1 MAARAALVT
10 GGSSGIGL
18 GIARVLADEGYA
30 LTVTARRPEKLEA
43 AADELRALGAEVVHV
58 AGNVANEEDIVA
70 AVERHREAYGRLDVL
85 VNNAG
90 LGVGGSIDELQT
102 KHLDMQLR

>member
-1 MAARAALVT
+1 M
-10 GGSSGIGL
+10 
-18 GIARVLADEGYA
+18 
-30 LTVTARRPEKLEA
+30 
-43 AADELRALGAEVVHV
+43 

-90 LGVGGSIDELQT
+90 LGVGGRST
-102 KHLDMQLR
+102 SSRPSTSTCSSR